1 VLEHLLHPVLPIQEV
16 LVLIQYFQQ
25 LHLLVVVLVVM
36 TKIVEEMVVQV
47 VVPEL
52 IILVEQEIHL
62 Q

>member
-1 VLEHLLHPVLPIQEV
+1 
-16 LVLIQYFQQ
+16 
-25 LHLLVVVLVVM
+25 VVVLVVM